1 MNSTELLEQI
11 RELISNTTIQ
21 KEWMTIKE
29 GAAYAGVCYNTF
41 VKFRVMGLKISEID
55 GTKRVSRKEIDTF
68 LENHSF

>member
-1 MNSTELLEQI
+1 MENKELYNKLTKFIEKQI
-11 RELISNTTIQ
+11 Q
-21 KEWMTIKE
+21 PKEWFTIKE

-41 VKFRVMGLKISEID
+41 VKFRDMGLKVAEIE